1 MSREILKS
9 VGETLVA
16 ANNDGSYKSLMDK
29 IYDADCVS
37 VESAPPPGGS
47 AEAKGADAIRGK
59 WAWWEDNHEVH
70 ETVATGPFLH
80 GEDRFGVIF
89 AMDVTDKQSGER
101 VQMQEIALYTVVDGK
116 IVREE
121 FFY

>member
-1 MSREILKS
+1 MSMDTLKS

-16 ANNDGSYKSLMDK
+16 ANNDGSYKTLIDT
-29 IYDADCVS
+29 IYDANCVS

-47 AEAKGADAIRGK
+47 AEAKGLDAIRGK
-59 WAWWEDNHEVH
+59 WTWWEDNHEVH
-70 ETVATGPFLH
+70 ETKASGPYLH
-80 GEDRFGVIF
+80 GEDRFGVVF
-89 AMDVTDKQSGER
+89 SMDVTNKASGER
-101 VQMQEIALYTVVDGK
+101 ISMQEIAIYTVKDGK

>member
-1 MSREILKS
+1 MSRENLKA
-9 VGETLVA
+9 VGDMLVA
-16 ANNDGSYKSLMDK
+16 ANNDGSYKKLIDM

-47 AEAKGADAIRGK
+47 AEAHGVEAIKGK
-59 WAWWEDNHEVH
+59 WAWWEDNHDVH
-70 ETVATGPFLH
+70 DTAAAGPYLH
-80 GEDRFGVIF
+80 GEDRFGVVFSI
-89 AMDVTDKQSGER
+89 DVTNKASGER
-101 VQMQEIALYTVVDGK
+101 VKMQEIALYTVKNGK

>member
-1 MSREILKS
+1 MSRDVLKA

-16 ANNDGSYKSLMDK
+16 ANNDGSYKQLIDT
-29 IYDADCVS
+29 IYDVDCVS

-47 AEAKGADAIRGK
+47 AEACGIEAIKGK
-59 WAWWEDNHEVH
+59 WAWWEDNHDVH
-70 ETVATGPFLH
+70 ETEAHGPYLH
-80 GEDRFGVIF
+80 GDDRFGVVFTI
-89 AMDVTDKQSGER
+89 DVTDKSSGER
-101 VQMQEIALYTVVDGK
+101 VKMQEIALYTVNDGK

>member
-1 MSREILKS
+1 MSRDVLKA

-16 ANNDGSYKSLMDK
+16 ANNDGSYKQLIDT
-29 IYDADCVS
+29 IYDVDCVS

-47 AEAKGADAIRGK
+47 AEACGIEAIKGK
-59 WAWWEDNHEVH
+59 WAWWEDNHDVH
-70 ETVATGPFLH
+70 ETEAHGPYLH
-80 GEDRFGVIF
+80 GDDRFGVVFTI
-89 AMDVTDKQSGER
+89 DVTEKSSGER
-101 VQMQEIALYTVVDGK
+101 VKMQEIALYTVKDGK